1 MTLAQLHVET
11 QDWPEADDTSPSWMW
26 TPEMTSSAVSFF
38 GSARKQDLAD
48 ALTRLERESQP
59 LFEPHCWI
67 CGDPNPRNWGMRAD
81 GSAVLFDWELF
92 GPGSPAMDLA
102 IVVPGL
108 GDLSAFQRVVDG
120 YAAARSV
127 LDGEALE
134 ELPTARELALGKAA
148 TVVRLLHEHRS
159 GTAKIPDSLLTR
171 VAESFPLLV
180 AKLDQQS

>member
-1 MTLAQLHVET
+1 
-11 QDWPEADDTSPSWMW
+11 
-26 TPEMTSSAVSFF
+26 
-38 GSARKQDLAD
+38 
-48 ALTRLERESQP
+48 
-59 LFEPHCWI
+59 
-67 CGDPNPRNWGMRAD
+67 
-81 GSAVLFDWELF
+81 
-92 GPGSPAMDLA
+92 MDLA

-108 GDLSAFQRVVDG
+108 GDLSAFQSVVDG

-148 TVVRLLHEHRS
+148 TVVRWLHEHRS
-159 GTAKIPDSLLTR
+159 GTAKIPDSLLTL